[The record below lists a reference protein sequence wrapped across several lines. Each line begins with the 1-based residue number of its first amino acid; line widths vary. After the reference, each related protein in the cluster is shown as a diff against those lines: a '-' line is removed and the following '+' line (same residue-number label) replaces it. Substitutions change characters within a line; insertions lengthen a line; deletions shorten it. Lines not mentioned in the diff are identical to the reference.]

1 MSFVAP
7 ILEESPEYLERFRNS
22 LKESPVDGAQSDKK
36 EMTKDISSQ
45 IAGDNATEEQ
55 EKQHETRIS
64 DQEEGE
70 KCGIKEQGIEAKVCS
85 IGPELPTADQFQ
97 QAAEIMKTIAY
108 TERKDGTDE
117 DAFFIGP
124 VPPEFEQ
131 EDLEGALHF
140 SILGVTSSCMF
151 TILGIQGTFIIKF
164 SCIIYLVVMYAASTD
179 ERLAEVGRIVSVL
192 QEFEQRKAKAKSG
205 SPLVLPNP
213 YKVLGIDQES
223 SATEIKKHYWKLSLL
238 IHPDKCSHASAGVA
252 FKALS
257 SAASQ
262 LQDSSKRKE
271 IDEQIERD
279 QDMEIAR
286 EIAKEQERA
295 MAWSVAKGE
304 APKPMAKMNIV
315 AEREAWMTELP
326 QKRKGASMPSVSTKC
341 FSAARKTEQD
351 STWASIP
358 GKADVGP
365 QMLPKNPEVSEKVS
379 QDSAA
384 FPTSEKKSLLEKH
397 LAGMGSKSKASG
409 VKRDSGVSPMSYR
422 PFDREKD
429 LEIKPK
435 TAQDPKAMLKHLKG
449 LGSRFGS
456 GSNH

>member
-1 MSFVAP
+1 M
-7 ILEESPEYLERFRNS
+7 N
-22 LKESPVDGAQSDKK
+22 
-36 EMTKDISSQ
+36 
-45 IAGDNATEEQ
+45 
-55 EKQHETRIS
+55 
-64 DQEEGE
+64 
-70 KCGIKEQGIEAKVCS
+70 
-85 IGPELPTADQFQ
+85 
-97 QAAEIMKTIAY
+97 
-108 TERKDGTDE
+108 
-117 DAFFIGP
+117 
-124 VPPEFEQ
+124 
-131 EDLEGALHF
+131 
-140 SILGVTSSCMF
+140 
-151 TILGIQGTFIIKF
+151 
-164 SCIIYLVVMYAASTD
+164 
-179 ERLAEVGRIVSVL
+179 VL
-192 QEFEQRKAKAKSG
+192 QEFEHRIVKAKSG

-223 SATEIKKHYWKLSLL
+223 SASEIKKRYWKLSLL

-262 LQDSSKRKE
+262 LQDASKRKE
-271 IDEQIERD
+271 IDEQIEHE
-279 QDMEIAR
+279 QDLEIAR

-304 APKPMAKMNIV
+304 APIPMAKMNIV

-326 QKRKGASMPSVSTKC
+326 QKKGASMPGVTGTKC

-365 QMLPKNPEVSEKVS
+365 QMLPKNPEVSDKVT
-379 QDSAA
+379 QDSVAL
-384 FPTSEKKSLLEKH
+384 PKPEKKSLLEKH

-409 VKRDSGVSPMSYR
+409 VKRDSGVSNMKYR

>member
-1 MSFVAP
+1 
-7 ILEESPEYLERFRNS
+7 
-22 LKESPVDGAQSDKK
+22 
-36 EMTKDISSQ
+36 
-45 IAGDNATEEQ
+45 
-55 EKQHETRIS
+55 
-64 DQEEGE
+64 
-70 KCGIKEQGIEAKVCS
+70 
-85 IGPELPTADQFQ
+85 
-97 QAAEIMKTIAY
+97 
-108 TERKDGTDE
+108 
-117 DAFFIGP
+117 
-124 VPPEFEQ
+124 
-131 EDLEGALHF
+131 
-140 SILGVTSSCMF
+140 
-151 TILGIQGTFIIKF
+151 
-164 SCIIYLVVMYAASTD
+164 MYAASTD

-192 QEFEQRKAKAKSG
+192 QEFEQRKIKGKNG

-223 SATEIKKHYWKLSLL
+223 SATEVKKRYWKLSLL

-304 APKPMAKMNIV
+304 APKPIAKMNIA

-326 QKRKGASMPSVSTKC
+326 QKKGASMPGVSTKC
-341 FSAARKTEQD
+341 FSAARKIEQD
-351 STWASIP
+351 STWTSIP

-365 QMLPKNPEVSEKVS
+365 QMLPKNPEESVKKDTK
-379 QDSAA
+379 DSVALPKA
-384 FPTSEKKSLLEKH
+384 EKKSLLEKH

-409 VKRDSGVSPMSYR
+409 GKRDSGVSINMNYR

-435 TAQDPKAMLKHLKG
+435 TAQDPKAMLKRMKG

-456 GSNH
+456 GSNQ